1 MTKASDSPNKMT
13 AKEHAAMTL
22 KVPTSGTDWLDE
34 MIRQARQLDSE
45 QFAAKLAEPQGSVAF
60 PDTSI
65 PEVNA
70 EGRAKRTPS
79 TSDVGTAPKGSGR

>member
-34 MIRQARQLDSE
+34 MINQARQLDTE
-45 QFAAKLAEPQGSVAF
+45 QFAAKLAEIAPTPKVSL
-60 PDTSI
+60 PD
-65 PEVNA
+65 PEQA
-70 EGRAKRTPS
+70 AGRAKRTQPS
-79 TSDVGTAPKGSGR
+79 KG